1 MYTVKYTDLLNNYKK
16 LSKHMNGKTRIKD
29 IAEKAGVSPS
39 TVSNVLNNRKGAS
52 PENTRRILELAAELN
67 YAVPTASENRGYI
80 RLVYAVKHGLVV
92 MDTQFFVELAAGIE
106 SECRNNHLEL
116 MITKIRM
123 NGSAECLEQ
132 IQKISSENCAGIILL
147 ATELPTDDIRNFGEC
162 SSPLLILDNS
172 SPHLSVNT
180 VSIHNTEA
188 GYQAAK
194 LLIDEGHRHIG
205 YIGSRPTF
213 NNMDERRAGFL
224 TCLEENG
231 LDLNKDEELYLTP
244 TIEGAF
250 ADMDAILKR
259 GGCSLP
265 TAFFAANDII
275 AIGAMRAMQ
284 QHGIKLPDEVSMI
297 GMDDLSLCKL
307 VTPELSS
314 IHVPRDAM
322 GRAAVQHLI
331 CKNKSVLKTFM
342 DIVPVKRG
350 SIQRICE

>member
-1 MYTVKYTDLLNNYKK
+1 
-16 LSKHMNGKTRIKD
+16 MNGKTRIKD

-39 TVSNVLNNRKGAS
+39 TVSNVLNKRKGAS
-52 PENTRRILELAAELN
+52 SENARRILELAAELN
-67 YAVPTASENRGYI
+67 YALPSASENGVYI

-106 SECRNNHLEL
+106 SECRNNQLEL

-123 NGSAECLEQ
+123 DDSAKCLEQ
-132 IQKISSENCAGIILL
+132 IQKIRSEKCAGIILL
-147 ATELPTDDIRNFGEC
+147 ATELPMEDIKSFDGC
-162 SSPLLILDNS
+162 SSPLLILDNC

-180 VSIHNTEA
+180 VAIHNNEA

-194 LLIDEGHRHIG
+194 MLIDAGHRHIG
-205 YIGSRPTF
+205 YIGSHPTF
-213 NNMDERRAGFL
+213 NNMEERREGFL
-224 TCLEENG
+224 TCLTENG
-231 LDLNKDEELYLTP
+231 LALNRDEELYLTP

-250 ADMDAILKR
+250 ADMDAILKQGMR
-259 GGCSLP
+259 SLP

-314 IHVPRDAM
+314 IHVPRDSM
-322 GRAAVQHLI
+322 GRAAVQRLI
-331 CKNKSVLKTFM
+331 CKNQSVLKIFM

-350 SIQRICE
+350 SIQEICE